1 MTAQDVLSITI
12 ELSMKDA
19 EHFRLFQ
26 EHYSNFVFLLERG
39 AFNKQRGKIE
49 FNKDQNGVI
58 ADVSVIHRFD
68 RKMQSSIIEQTPL
81 ST

>member
-1 MTAQDVLSITI
+1 MKI
-12 ELSMKDA
+12 ELSEQDCERFK
-19 EHFRLFQ
+19 FFQ

-39 AFNKQRGKIE
+39 AFDKQRGKIE
-49 FNKDQNGVI
+49 FNKDRNGVI

-68 RKMQSSIIEQTPL
+68 RKTQSSIIEQIPL